1 MFSIARR
8 RHRSHPKR
16 STGQDLP
23 QIKHEQLRKAAYYH
37 RPS

>member
-8 RHRSHPKR
+8 RHRSRPKR
-16 STGQDLP
+16 SAAPDLP